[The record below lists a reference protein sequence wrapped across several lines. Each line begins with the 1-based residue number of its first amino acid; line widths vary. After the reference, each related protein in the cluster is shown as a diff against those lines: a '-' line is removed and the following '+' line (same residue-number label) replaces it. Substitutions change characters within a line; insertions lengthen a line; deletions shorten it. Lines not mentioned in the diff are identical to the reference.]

1 MTNPSSPSADP
12 ACAMSPEERALQQ
25 EVSTWYHLQATE
37 MPPKQ
42 VDEDILA
49 LSRSQLSALNV
60 AHIPAPPF
68 WQRLPWA
75 VASAASLVV
84 LLGLMMFNRPQFDQ
98 DMPRPLADSAAAL
111 PAEPPAMVAQVM
123 VAQVMEA
130 QVMEAQLHAAQPA
143 PMQAPMSAK
152 APQLVQAPPLAQAP
166 RSEGRHAPTGSVTAE
181 KVQLSLAEALKQL
194 QLLIDNKDFFQ
205 ALALEQQILA
215 EYPELNS
222 LNKVSGDN
230 VEAHNGVTAQLW
242 KEFNVIQQQLHQAV
256 R

>member
-68 WQRLPWA
+68 WLRLPWA

-84 LLGLMMFNRPQFDQ
+84 VFGLMMFNRPQFDQ

-123 VAQVMEA
+123 EARVME
-130 QVMEAQLHAAQPA
+130 AQPA

-152 APQLVQAPPLAQAP
+152 APQLAQAP
-166 RSEGRHAPTGSVTAE
+166 RSEGRHAPTGSITAE